1 MALPVVAIIGRPN
14 VGKSSLFNA
23 LAGEMISIV
32 EPTAGVTRDRV
43 STIIGRGE
51 KYFELLDTGGYGIV
65 DVQQLSEHIE
75 QQILTAIETAN
86 IVLFMVDV
94 RDGIVPL
101 DEKIA
106 QLLRKGKLEVI
117 GVANKADDA
126 KMFPAAGE
134 FSKLGFGEFICV
146 SVTNNL
152 NKQVLLERI
161 FKKLSGVEST
171 KPTKPVMKIAIV
183 GKQNVG
189 KSSLVNAMV
198 GSERVIVSETPG
210 TTRDAIDVRFEKD
223 GKTIV
228 VIDTAGIR
236 KKSKMAD
243 IEFYSFVRATKS
255 IQRADVVLF
264 LIDATAEI
272 SDVDKKIARF
282 VADEY
287 KSCII
292 VINKWDLAK
301 GTAVTGSY
309 EDYLTK
315 LLPGLKYAPIAFT
328 TATETRNVQGVLD
341 LAAEVFKQ
349 TTTWITTGRLNK
361 AFEAIK
367 AESMSAGKRGG
378 SGRPNIYY
386 ATQVAVNPV
395 TLLMFV
401 NKPDLFDENHRRFI
415 IGRLRELLPIAE
427 VPIRLLVR
435 AHRTNTRLDPSRPVR
450 QAHHKQARG
459 RQPRRRKD

>member
-43 STIIGRGE
+43 SAIVKKGE
-51 KYFELLDTGGYGIV
+51 KYFELIDTGGYGIV
-65 DVQQLSEHIE
+65 DAQQLSEHIE
-75 QQILTAIETAN
+75 QQIVTAIESAD
-86 IVLFMVDV
+86 IVLFTVDI
-94 RDGIVPL
+94 REGIVPL
-101 DEKIA
+101 DERIS
-106 QLLRKGKLEVI
+106 QLLRREGLAVI

-126 KMFPAAGE
+126 KMFPTAGE
-134 FSKLGFGEFICV
+134 FSRLGFGEFICV
-146 SVTNNL
+146 SATNNL

-161 FKKLSGVEST
+161 FEKIEHLET
-171 KPTKPVMKIAIV
+171 KRPAAPVMKIAIV

-189 KSSLVNAMV
+189 KSTMVNAMV
-198 GSERVIVSETPG
+198 GSERVIVSKTPG

-236 KKSKMAD
+236 KKSRMAD
-243 IEFYSFVRATKS
+243 IEFYSFVRATRS

-264 LIDATAEI
+264 LIDATADV
-272 SDVDKKIARF
+272 SDVDKRIARF
-282 VADEY
+282 IADEY

-292 VINKWDLAK
+292 VINKWDLATK
-301 GTAVTGSY
+301 TTVTGSY

-328 TATETRNVQGVLD
+328 TATEAKNVQSVLD
-341 LAAEVFKQ
+341 LATEIFSQ

-367 AESMSAGKRGG
+367 AESMSGGKHGG
-378 SGRPNIYY
+378 GGRPNIFY

-395 TLLMFV
+395 TILMFV
-401 NKPDLFDENHRRFI
+401 NKTELFDENHRRFI
-415 IGRLRELLPIAE
+415 IGRLRELLPTSE
-427 VPIRLLVR
+427 VPIKLLAR
-435 AHRTNTRLDPSRPVR
+435 A
-450 QAHHKQARG
+450 
-459 RQPRRRKD
+459 RRREKET